1 MRLTTTWLSATGVK
15 IPDLWP
21 LNIVLN
27 LSASGTQ
34 LAKAEEL
41 LSLLASAFSAV
52 PQAESTLPAATNE
65 SFQLLFVQMPALGA
79 MFYKTKKKTKQKN
92 ALQMRITHPRS
103 SREENWHSQGVTLS
117 AAFTAAVP
125 HGPAGKQQRGT
136 SPWVEMPRN
145 HLSKLQSNLISL
157 EANKPCKKIFDS

>member
-1 MRLTTTWLSATGVK
+1 MTFEYRPKSLSIRDTAGQGRRIAVTAGEC
-15 IPDLWP
+15 L
-21 LNIVLN
+21 LCC
-27 LSASGTQ
+27 ASGREHSSSSN
-34 LAKAEEL
+34 KWK
-41 LSLLASAFSAV
+41 LSTSLCANACSGSNVL
-52 PQAESTLPAATNE
+52 QD
-65 SFQLLFVQMPALGA
+65 
-79 MFYKTKKKTKQKN
+79 KKPKQKN

>member
-1 MRLTTTWLSATGVK
+1 
-15 IPDLWP
+15 

-79 MFYKTKKKTKQKN
+79 MFYKKKNQ
-92 ALQMRITHPRS
+92 
-103 SREENWHSQGVTLS
+103 
-117 AAFTAAVP
+117 
-125 HGPAGKQQRGT
+125 
-136 SPWVEMPRN
+136 
-145 HLSKLQSNLISL
+145 SKKML
-157 EANKPCKKIFDS
+157 CK

>member
-79 MFYKTKKKTKQKN
+79 MFYKTKKKNKAKKCFANEDHPSQVLTGRELTFSGGDLVSSIHSSSAPWTCWEATEGHFPMSRN
-92 ALQMRITHPRS
+92 AQEP
-103 SREENWHSQGVTLS
+103 SQQ
-117 AAFTAAVP
+117 TAIQFDFS
-125 HGPAGKQQRGT
+125 GGK
-136 SPWVEMPRN
+136 
-145 HLSKLQSNLISL
+145 
-157 EANKPCKKIFDS
+157 